1 MAKTSLL
8 SSPPSHR
15 PTFPPATLQGILL
28 LFLSTNFA
36 EQKKNTKRRK
46 DFKYIL
52 DDAFPSIICPIL
64 PYCLRDYRVA

>member
-36 EQKKNTKRRK
+36 EQKKIRKEEKTLNT
-46 DFKYIL
+46 YWMMP
-52 DDAFPSIICPIL
+52 FPALSVLSYLI
-64 PYCLRDYRVA
+64 V